1 METTMSS
8 KAATPTPGLE
18 VRVEHLTK
26 TFSQEGN
33 APSKVVLND
42 LNLTLEASSVTA
54 VIGES
59 GCGKT
64 TLLRLLAQ
72 LTHPD
77 QGQISIAREGVPVAR
92 PVIGVV
98 FQEPR
103 LFPWLTVEDNVRLA
117 VREKSPQEQKA
128 IVTEVLERVGLKDAQ
143 GLYPQELSGGMA
155 QRVGLA
161 RALAPKPDL
170 LLLDEAFSA
179 LDALT
184 RHRLYQEFEELRSQQ
199 PITTLLVTHD
209 VSEAVRL
216 ARRIYRL
223 KEGQI
228 TKAYDV
234 NKPYPR
240 DMTEHALVT
249 LTQQIF
255 DDFFQ

>member
-1 METTMSS
+1 MNQSRFTQE
-8 KAATPTPGLE
+8 GL
-18 VRVEHLTK
+18 RVDVTHLGK
-26 TFSQEGN
+26 TFRQDPEGP
-33 APSKVVLND
+33 ATVVLSD
-42 LNLTLEASSVTA
+42 VNLTLEASSVTA

-72 LTHPD
+72 LTQPD
-77 QGQISIAREGVPVAR
+77 QGSITITRGSVKVER

-117 VREKSPQEQKA
+117 VRHRPMDEQRA
-128 IVTEVLERVGLKDAQ
+128 IVNDVLTRVGLTNAQ
-143 GLYPQELSGGMA
+143 TLYLQELSGGMA

-161 RALAPKPDL
+161 RALAPQPDL

-184 RHRLYQEFEELRSQQ
+184 RHRLYKEFEEIRSAQ

-223 KEGQI
+223 KQGQI

-234 NKPYPR
+234 ATPYPR

>member
-1 METTMSS
+1 M
-8 KAATPTPGLE
+8 
-18 VRVEHLTK
+18 
-26 TFSQEGN
+26 
-33 APSKVVLND
+33 D
-42 LNLTLEASSVTA
+42 
-54 VIGES
+54 
-59 GCGKT
+59 
-64 TLLRLLAQ
+64 
-72 LTHPD
+72 
-77 QGQISIAREGVPVAR
+77 
-92 PVIGVV
+92 
-98 FQEPR
+98 
-103 LFPWLTVEDNVRLA
+103 
-117 VREKSPQEQKA
+117 EQRA
-128 IVTEVLERVGLKDAQ
+128 IVNDVLTRVGLTNAQ
-143 GLYPQELSGGMA
+143 TLYLQELSGGMA

-161 RALAPKPDL
+161 RALAPQPDL

-184 RHRLYQEFEELRSQQ
+184 RHRLYKEFEEIRSAQ

-223 KEGQI
+223 KQGQI

-234 NKPYPR
+234 ATPYPR